1 MASTAFPVWRRGTWL
16 VIGLVLFAAALVVIA
31 RVYRTPPPEDVA
43 GLLRQQGLAAARQT
57 MALSLEGRK
66 LLSVEEQRE
75 LDALYLAALRQL
87 GPAEREHFQRL
98 ARKGLAMSDRDLT
111 EINTLLQ
118 RALGALPQDKTARLW
133 ALSEKAV
140 RLQHE
145 RGAAASTGRPQ

>member
-1 MASTAFPVWRRGTWL
+1 M
-16 VIGLVLFAAALVVIA
+16 IGLVLFAAVLVVIA
-31 RVYRTPPPEDVA
+31 RVYRTPPPEEVT

-66 LLSVEEQRE
+66 LLSAEEQQE
-75 LDALYLAALRQL
+75 LDALYTAALQQL
-87 GPAEREHFQRL
+87 SPAEREHFQAL
-98 ARKGLAMSDRDLT
+98 ARKGLAMSDRDLS

-118 RALGALPQDKTARLW
+118 RALGALPRDKTARLW

-145 RGAAASTGRPQ
+145 HGKAASAREPQ